1 MEALLQMGRAE
12 AGRPRRDL
20 RVGTCRAG
28 RFQMPPREESRDAK
42 IPTMDVSQPTFFV
55 PLMFRRRAVTI
66 ISFVRLSARL
76 RGIDR
81 STLRLDELLVDGKL
95 FLTLFF
101 PSRARVGSREIVV
114 RVGIP
119 RLEFNRGLQRW
130 DGIGI
135 SLERHQRN
143 AEAEEGL
150 GEMRIE
156 FCRARE
162 MRDRIIPELILA
174 RQLSQH
180 IFGPS
185 VRGIDCQLFLE
196 FMLRVVCQAG
206 RGIWLREHKP
216 SQPEVNAWEVGILLN
231 NLAI

>member
-1 MEALLQMGRAE
+1 MEALLQTGRAE
-12 AGRPRRDL
+12 AGRPRQDS
-20 RVGTCRAG
+20 RVGACRAG

-42 IPTMDVSQPTFFV
+42 IPTMDVSQPSFFV
-55 PLMFRRRAVTI
+55 PLMFRRRAAMI
-66 ISFVRLSARL
+66 ISFVRLRARL

-95 FLTLFF
+95 FLALFF
-101 PSRARVGSREIVV
+101 PSRARVGSREIVM

-119 RLEFNRGLQRW
+119 RLELYCCFERW
-130 DGIGI
+130 HRIGI
-135 SLERHQRN
+135 SLERHQRY

-185 VRGIDCQLFLE
+185 V
-196 FMLRVVCQAG
+196 
-206 RGIWLREHKP
+206 
-216 SQPEVNAWEVGILLN
+216 
-231 NLAI
+231 